1 MLWSIFGG
9 IIILALGMVMFL
21 KPHIVWR
28 LTEEWKSYGADEPS
42 DLYLKSTKM
51 GGILFALVGVI
62 MMILPLLLE

>member
-1 MLWSIFGG
+1 MLWSILGG
-9 IIILALGMVMFL
+9 MIILALGMVMFL

>member
-9 IIILALGMVMFL
+9 MIILALGMVMFL

>member
-1 MLWSIFGG
+1 MLWSILGG
-9 IIILALGMVMFL
+9 MIILALGIVMFL
-21 KPHIVWR
+21 KPHIVWK

-51 GGILFALVGVI
+51 GGIILALLGVI

>member
-9 IIILALGMVMFL
+9 MIILALGIVMFL

>member
-9 IIILALGMVMFL
+9 MIILALGIVMFL
-21 KPHIVWR
+21 KPHIVWK

-51 GGILFALVGVI
+51 GGIILALLGVI

>member
-1 MLWSIFGG
+1 MLWSILGG
-9 IIILALGMVMFL
+9 MIILALGIVMFL
-21 KPHIVWR
+21 KPHIVWK

>member
-1 MLWSIFGG
+1 MLWSILGG
-9 IIILALGMVMFL
+9 MIILALGIVMFL

>member
-1 MLWSIFGG
+1 MLWSVFGG
-9 IIILALGMVMFL
+9 MIILALGIVMFL

>member
-9 IIILALGMVMFL
+9 MIILALGIVMFL
-21 KPHIVWR
+21 KPHIVWK

>member
-42 DLYLKSTKM
+42 DLYLKSTKI

>member
-9 IIILALGMVMFL
+9 MIILALGIVMFL

-51 GGILFALVGVI
+51 GGILFAMVGVI

>member
-9 IIILALGMVMFL
+9 MIILALGIVMFL
-21 KPHIVWR
+21 KPHIVWK
-28 LTEEWKSYGADEPS
+28 LTEEWKSYGADESS

>member
-9 IIILALGMVMFL
+9 MIILALGMVMFL

-42 DLYLKSTKM
+42 DLYLKSTKI